1 MTTSFHR
8 ESAKIYQFPAR
19 VRPALGGYQDAQPGG
34 NPSAPNAASVRVADA
49 AFGGAWYH
57 EEAVQDAER
66 ASRS

>member
-19 VRPALGGYQDAQPGG
+19 VRPALGGYQEAKAGE
-34 NPSAPNAASVRVADA
+34 NPSAPKAASLRVADA

-57 EEAVQDAER
+57 EEAVEDAER